1 MKESITSKWVD
12 NLVFETDVEGHKI
25 IVDAKSEVGG
35 TDKGP
40 PPKLLMMVALSG
52 CTGIDVASLLKKMR
66 IEFDEL
72 NIKIEGDVTEEHP
85 KHFSAIHIIYEI
97 KGKDMPADKIKRAIE
112 LSQEKYCGVSA
123 SYKKAMKLTYELKII

>member
-1 MKESITSKWVD
+1 MKVSVTSKWVD

-66 IEFDEL
+66 VEFDEL
-72 NIKIEGDVTEEHP
+72 NIRIEGDVTEEHP
-85 KHFSAIHIIYEI
+85 KHFSWMHIIYEI
-97 KGKDMPADKIKRAIE
+97 KGKNIPSDKIKRAIE
-112 LSQEKYCGVSA
+112 LSQDRYCGVSA

>member
-1 MKESITSKWVD
+1 MKESITSQWID
-12 NLVFETDVEGHKI
+12 NLVFETNIEGHKI

-35 TDKGP
+35 TDKGT

-66 IEFDEL
+66 IEFDEFT
-72 NIKIEGDVTEEHP
+72 IKIEGDITEEHP
-85 KHFSAIHIIYEI
+85 KHFSGMHIIYEI
-97 KGKDMPADKIKRAIE
+97 RGKDMPADKIKRAIE
-112 LSQEKYCGVSA
+112 LSQDKYCGVSA